1 MKSSL
6 SVDELP
12 GTLPPSMKTTVS
24 VDGRHK
30 NTGSSTKL
38 PLFVDGTL
46 VKDGRTILA
55 GKVLPE
61 LRDPGEEVA

>member
-1 MKSSL
+1 MRSRL

-12 GTLPPSMKTTVS
+12 GTLPPSMKTAVS

-30 NTGSSTKL
+30 NAGSSTKL
-38 PLFVDGTL
+38 PLFVDGML

-61 LRDPGEEVA
+61 LRGPGEEVA